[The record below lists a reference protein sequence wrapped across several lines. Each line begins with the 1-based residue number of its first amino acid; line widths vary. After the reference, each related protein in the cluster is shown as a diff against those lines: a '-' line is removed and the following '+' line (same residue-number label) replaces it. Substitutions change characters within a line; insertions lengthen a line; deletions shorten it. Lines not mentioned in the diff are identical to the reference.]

1 MDGSPKF
8 SVISLPTCH
17 ALETPP
23 ESPGARLRSL
33 SVLNSDL
40 IHLNA
45 PLLLASI
52 ATRMSPSGWLTYEA
66 ESLKGGASPLRPM
79 GFAVYASVVSFIR
92 FLLSFTPA
100 RLATNRVASP
110 CSSFQLQRRLTCE
123 MRVGHCFCPLVRL
136 LHSCLRFID
145 PAKHSSHSHT
155 PYSMDRTGSTTGA
168 PRLIRA
174 QLRRNPNFL
183 ISLKANESFLFLT
196 G

>member
-23 ESPGARLRSL
+23 ESPGACLRSL

-79 GFAVYASVVSFIR
+79 GCAVYASVVSFICD
-92 FLLSFTPA
+92 LLGNTTSLP
-100 RLATNRVASP
+100 VIGE
-110 CSSFQLQRRLTCE
+110 LQ
-123 MRVGHCFCPLVRL
+123 
-136 LHSCLRFID
+136 
-145 PAKHSSHSHT
+145 
-155 PYSMDRTGSTTGA
+155 
-168 PRLIRA
+168 
-174 QLRRNPNFL
+174 FL
-183 ISLKANESFLFLT
+183 IAPDIFGHGNEAIFTIPNVVPVGIKSQVPIEIIARSVN
-196 G
+196 

>member
-1 MDGSPKF
+1 VQLVPDTRPRFLGGVREMDGSPKF

-23 ESPGARLRSL
+23 ESPGACLRSL

-79 GFAVYASVVSFIR
+79 GCAVYASVVSFIR

-110 CSSFQLQRRLTCE
+110 YPSRLSPFRHFRRGLSP
-123 MRVGHCFCPLVRL
+123 RKRYQASL
-136 LHSCLRFID
+136 
-145 PAKHSSHSHT
+145 
-155 PYSMDRTGSTTGA
+155 GA
-168 PRLIRA
+168 
-174 QLRRNPNFL
+174 Q
-183 ISLKANESFLFLT
+183 
-196 G
+196 